1 MGQKV
6 YSVLFSNDDKYVMS
20 GSDDTNIR
28 LWKSVSNEPIKLLN
42 KREEDARNYNKKII
56 EKYQYNPEIKR
67 IKRHKHVPKY
77 ILNRKSVLHIKRES
91 KARKLKNKEMN
102 TKIGSVEYNPIKTSK
117 IVKTEII

>member
-1 MGQKV
+1 
-6 YSVLFSNDDKYVMS
+6 MS

-28 LWKSVSNEPIKLLN
+28 LWKSISNEPIKLLN

-91 KARKLKNKEMN
+91 KFRKLKNKEMN
-102 TKIGSVEYNPIKTSK
+102 SKIGSIEYNPDKTAK
-117 IVKTEII
+117 IVKSEIIKK